1 MTKLVKK
8 LSDKGYKYFDW
19 NVDSNDTST
28 TNTDT
33 IINNVINGIKNKQVS
48 VVLQHDIKPASIEAT
63 RQIIEYGLSNGYT
76 FLPLNQNSPGAHHGL
91 NN

>member
-1 MTKLVKK
+1 M
-8 LSDKGYKYFDW
+8 
-19 NVDSNDTST
+19 
-28 TNTDT
+28 
-33 IINNVINGIKNKQVS
+33 INGIKNKQVS